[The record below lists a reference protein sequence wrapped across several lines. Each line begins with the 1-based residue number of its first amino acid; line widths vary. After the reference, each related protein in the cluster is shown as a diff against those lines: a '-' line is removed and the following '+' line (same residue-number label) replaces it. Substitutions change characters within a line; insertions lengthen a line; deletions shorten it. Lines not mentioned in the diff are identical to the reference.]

1 MLSLVLPSRWW
12 FALRQRLA
20 LPADD
25 LLRQAAYRRLWT
37 SILISSLGGQVT
49 MLALPLTAAVLLQA
63 TPTQMGFL
71 VAMEIAPFVLL
82 SLPSGVWLDRVRKLP
97 VYVVGE
103 ASLAVIVASVPLAW
117 WLGWLAMPWMYVVAF
132 VMGCVYVVAGSAA
145 QIVLTQVVPRERLV
159 EAHARNA
166 LASSGAEVAG
176 PGFAGALIKTLG
188 APVALLLDAGMLIAS
203 VLILRGVK
211 AQEVLAPTHDARF
224 WRDLK
229 AGVRFVRRTPLLI
242 TMAVTV
248 GLWQMCH
255 HAAIVVQ
262 ILFATR
268 TLGLN
273 ESQIGLSFVGLG
285 IGTVAAS
292 TLGRRVSDRI
302 GPGPSLLLGMGICGL
317 GWLLL
322 AVAPVGP
329 FGAIAFAL
337 MLLLFGVGAVLI
349 FINFL
354 SLRQAVTPAPLLG
367 RMTSTMRWLILL
379 PAGPG
384 ALIGGWLGEHVDLR
398 ASLAF
403 AGVGALL
410 AAGAAW
416 RVTLLRGVD
425 RLPLPQGAD
434 EALGVEAALP
444 PLSAWPAVAVGRE
457 AIDRV
462 GDQAVQPQAEQPLRG

>member
-1 MLSLVLPSRWW
+1 LTFERARVSALSLR
-12 FALRQRLA
+12 ARLRQRLT
-20 LPADD
+20 LPATD
-25 LLRQAAYRRLWT
+25 LLRDAAYRRLWI

-49 MLALPLTAAVLLQA
+49 MLALPLTAAVLLHA
-63 TPTQMGFL
+63 SPTQMGVL
-71 VAMEIAPFVLL
+71 VACEIAPFVLL

-97 VYVVGE
+97 VYIAGE
-103 ASLAVIVASVPLAW
+103 ASLALIVVSVPAAW

-176 PGFAGALIKTLG
+176 PGFAGALIKAVG
-188 APVALLLDAGMLIAS
+188 APMALLLDALMLIAS
-203 VLILRGVK
+203 VLILRGVRV
-211 AQEVLAPTHDARF
+211 QEQIVQAKEQHF
-224 WRDLK
+224 WRDLR
-229 AGVRFVRRTPLLI
+229 AGIRFVRGTPLLV
-242 TMAVTV
+242 TMAVAV
-248 GLWQMCH
+248 GLWQMSH

-268 TLGLN
+268 ELGLS
-273 ESQIGLSFVGLG
+273 ESQIGLAFVGLG
-285 IGTVAAS
+285 AGTVLAS
-292 TLGRRVSDRI
+292 TLGHRISARI
-302 GPGPSLLLGMGICGL
+302 GPGPCLVLGMAVCGL

-322 AVAPVGP
+322 AVAPPGRW
-329 FGAIAFAL
+329 GSSMFAL

-354 SLRQAVTPAPLLG
+354 SLRQAVTPPPLLG

-398 ASLAF
+398 AALAF
-403 AGVGALL
+403 AGVAALL
-410 AAGAAW
+410 TAGVAWRGTRLREVRVLPGVESNWDLLGAEATVTLQAGAPASGETPAG
-416 RVTLLRGVD
+416 R
-425 RLPLPQGAD
+425 
-434 EALGVEAALP
+434 AA
-444 PLSAWPAVAVGRE
+444 S
-457 AIDRV
+457 
-462 GDQAVQPQAEQPLRG
+462 